1 MFFLI
6 CKGEKIISPLQIKI
20 PIGEISNI
28 ILGFMD
34 AIRMLIDKIL
44 RILNGK
50 VTFQLF
56 LDEKK
61 GCKPLK
67 SSEKALRL
75 THPLNHKHRILI
87 FQSQMKNLFC
97 QYC

>member
-1 MFFLI
+1 M
-6 CKGEKIISPLQIKI
+6 
-20 PIGEISNI
+20 N
-28 ILGFMD
+28 

-75 THPLNHKHRILI
+75 THPLSHKHRILI

>member
-1 MFFLI
+1 M
-6 CKGEKIISPLQIKI
+6 
-20 PIGEISNI
+20 N
-28 ILGFMD
+28 

-61 GCKPLK
+61 
-67 SSEKALRL
+67 RL
-75 THPLNHKHRILI
+75 QTTKI
-87 FQSQMKNLFC
+87 K
-97 QYC
+97 